1 MTNSIGAEC
10 KKSVP
15 ESCASLKLSL

>member
-1 MTNSIGAEC
+1 MTKSIGAEC

-15 ESCASLKLSL
+15 ESCASLKRSF